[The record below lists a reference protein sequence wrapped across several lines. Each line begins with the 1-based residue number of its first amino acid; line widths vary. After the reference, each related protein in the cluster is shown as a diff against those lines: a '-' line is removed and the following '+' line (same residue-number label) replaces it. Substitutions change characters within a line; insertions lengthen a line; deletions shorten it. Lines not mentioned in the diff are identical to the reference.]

1 MKIAFMHTN
10 GYDAFLLDNGTWF
23 QPEPHHVAAI
33 INSKSEAGFAD
44 WNGSELFAESD
55 IAAEVKSWV
64 NQGAVLVAYFDS
76 EGLYIED
83 QEAWKERMDFYGV
96 GEAAKEL

>member
-10 GYDAFLLDNGTWF
+10 GYDAILLENGTWF
-23 QPEPHHVAAI
+23 QPEPHHVSALLNI
-33 INSKSEAGFAD
+33 KSEEGFVD
-44 WNGSELFAESD
+44 WNGSELFNEND
-55 IAAEVKSWV
+55 VPTEVESWV

-76 EGLYIED
+76 EGLSIED
-83 QEAWKERMDFYGV
+83 QEVWNERIEFYGV